1 MGAGRVFL
9 PADILGILF
18 RGSQSPGSP
27 DREHEIWLDW
37 PENQKPPL
45 LIRRRKTR
53 PLMVSIG
60 RTPLLGIERWT
71 PDE

>member
-27 DREHEIWLDW
+27 DREHEIWLDSI
-37 PENQKPPL
+37 EKLKPPL
-45 LIRRRKTR
+45 LIH
-53 PLMVSIG
+53 LSG
-60 RTPLLGIERWT
+60 
-71 PDE
+71 